1 MKSIATLTFEAIVVG
16 LLLVL
21 LYTVVRRYM
30 DTVPAVFVSGA
41 AFHLICEATG
51 VNAWYARNYFLK
63 P

>member
-1 MKSIATLTFEAIVVG
+1 MKSLALLSLEALVVG

-21 LYTVVRRYM
+21 LFIIVSKYM
-30 DTVPAVFVSGA
+30 APLPAVFVSGA

-51 VNAWYARNYFLK
+51 VNAWYARNYFK

>member
-1 MKSIATLTFEAIVVG
+1 MKVLLEAIVVG

-21 LYTVVRRYM
+21 LYMVVRRYM
-30 DTVPAVFVSGA
+30 GAVPAVFVSGA

-51 VNAWYARNYFLK
+51 VNAWYARNYFK

>member
-30 DTVPAVFVSGA
+30 DTVPAVFVSGV